1 MKMRE
6 KQIFLAALAM
16 ALSMIVGGCERH
28 EKSEHYFLIATN
40 INLTLLAVGTRRIH
54 QGRRAVRRYRRHA
67 RARYL
72 QSCNRSG

>member
-28 EKSEHYFLIATN
+28 AEI
-40 INLTLLAVGTRRIH
+40 
-54 QGRRAVRRYRRHA
+54 
-67 RARYL
+67 
-72 QSCNRSG
+72 